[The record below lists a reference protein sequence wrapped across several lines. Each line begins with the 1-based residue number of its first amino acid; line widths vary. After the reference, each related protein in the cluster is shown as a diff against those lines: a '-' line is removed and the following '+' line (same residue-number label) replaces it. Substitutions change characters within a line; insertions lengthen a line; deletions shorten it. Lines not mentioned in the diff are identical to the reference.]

1 MTEPLNLTNHFLLAM
16 PQLED
21 LNFASSITLICEH
34 NEEGALGIVINRPT
48 DFTLGELL
56 QQLDLI
62 EDADRYHDIPV
73 YSGGPV
79 QVEHGFVLHK
89 PAGNWQHSLRVND
102 DLSLTTSRD
111 ILEAIAHDEGPEK
124 MLIALGYAGWGAGQL
139 EEELA
144 QNAWLTTHASDD
156 ILFELPAEQRWQTAA
171 TRMGI
176 DLSLLSG
183 DAGHA

>member
-1 MTEPLNLTNHFLLAM
+1 MNKPLDLTNQFLLAM
-16 PQLED
+16 PQLQD
-21 LNFASSITLICEH
+21 QNFSHTITLVCEH
-34 NEEGALGIVINRPT
+34 NDEGAFGIIINRPT

-62 EDADRYHDIPV
+62 EDADQFRETPV
-73 YSGGPV
+73 YGGGPV
-79 QVEHGFVLHK
+79 QVEHGFVIHK
-89 PAGNWQHSLRVND
+89 PAGNWQHSLIIQD
-102 DLSLTTSRD
+102 DLALTTSRD
-111 ILEAIAHDEGPEK
+111 ILEAIANDEGPEQA
-124 MLIALGYAGWGAGQL
+124 MIALGYAGWGAGQL

-144 QNAWLTTHASDD
+144 QNAWLTTPASDD
-156 ILFELPAEQRWQTAA
+156 ILFELPAEQRWKTAA